1 MLSYFLYRSSPLFPY
16 NQLNRRILG
25 TDNAIPIV
33 KITKLASVIIV
44 ISPPM
49 TVANQPTTTYPN
61 GNKAKEPNISR
72 LATLP
77 NASSV
82 QAPVNSFPK

>member
-49 TVANQPTTTYPN
+49 TVAN
-61 GNKAKEPNISR
+61 
-72 LATLP
+72 
-77 NASSV
+77 
-82 QAPVNSFPK
+82 